1 MFYIWITMQCYFAF
15 LSIDMFVF
23 FTRYSLRYLSLKL
36 SLTYFIH
43 EIVVTDCTKYMA
55 FAFAQKLSAR
65 TSKADKGH
73 RSLSEAI

>member
-1 MFYIWITMQCYFAF
+1 MFFIWITLRCYFTF

-23 FTRYSLRYLSLKL
+23 FTRYFFEIFVSEVR
-36 SLTYFIH
+36 YFIH
-43 EIVVTDCTKYMA
+43 QIVIILCYCTKYVA

-65 TSKADKGH
+65 PSEVDKGH

>member
-1 MFYIWITMQCYFAF
+1 MFYIWISMQCYFAF

-23 FTRYSLRYLSLKL
+23 FTRYSFEIFVSEVRYV
-36 SLTYFIH
+36 IH
-43 EIVVTDCTKYMA
+43 QNCCYCAKYMT

-73 RSLSEAI
+73 RSLSEAIRL